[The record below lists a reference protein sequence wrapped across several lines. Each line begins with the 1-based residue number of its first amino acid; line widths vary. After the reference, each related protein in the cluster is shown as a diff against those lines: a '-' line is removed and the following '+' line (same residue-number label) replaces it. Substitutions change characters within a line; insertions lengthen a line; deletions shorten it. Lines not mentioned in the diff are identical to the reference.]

1 MTALDLITIYILGA
15 GLTAAWVL
23 WTIRDD
29 NSDDEARTHEAVI
42 PAPLTSIWLGEIL
55 AILFIVLTWFLIPI
69 WLAYVRGEEKFTK
82 YRIRSLQR
90 KYLPAWRLCDEQ
102 VTKLAELYLDNFG
115 SNADS
120 LSSYKGALATARRH
134 HERFKEIDSKLMDLS
149 GDATGDF
156 KIYRQL
162 RAEIYP
168 LDAWSALFTAAYR
181 VEHDPR
187 RAIDRIRLNE
197 IFCDYRGL
205 E

>member
-149 GDATGDF
+149 GDATGD
-156 KIYRQL
+156 
-162 RAEIYP
+162 
-168 LDAWSALFTAAYR
+168 
-181 VEHDPR
+181 
-187 RAIDRIRLNE
+187 
-197 IFCDYRGL
+197 
-205 E
+205 